1 MKCPICKHGETKP
14 GLTTVTLERGGM
26 AIVFRGVPGDV
37 CDNCGETF
45 HDEAVTAAL
54 LRQAEQAAAAGVEV
68 DIRRFAVAA

>member
-1 MKCPICKHGETKP
+1 MKCQICKHGETTP
-14 GLTTVTLERGGM
+14 GLTTVTLERDGM
-26 AIVFRGVPGDV
+26 AVVFRGVPGEV